1 MNNKKNKSRETYM
14 RIKFFFFERGEDT
27 KFHPI
32 KKLYIYKPV
41 IDPDSIIKKKF
52 KLKNKIKLEVELNYR
67 ETHVEFELNLKAKM
81 NPYSDMQIYH

>member
-1 MNNKKNKSRETYM
+1 M
-14 RIKFFFFERGEDT
+14 RIKFLSLKGEKT
-27 KFHPI
+27 PNFTLSKSFI
-32 KKLYIYKPV
+32 YIYIYKPV